1 MLLVLSRKKF
11 WKWRRD
17 RFFEIFWNEEKKT
30 LFFSFCKDENSSKTC
45 FFHLCLGQSDHEQ
58 TKLRKNFKNPKN
70 RSLLHFQNFFL
81 ERTSSMI
88 QFWYWGWNRQHPCF
102 QTHQQLYQ
110 YYTHNRLDLLPKWL
124 HESKIP
130 KSEKVNFSIFMVSP
144 IESSVQRESS
154 SHPYYQIFFGR
165 IPWSIPFLTHFRPH
179 SCDTYT
185 GLYPLSNLRV
195 KSQIFK
201 LRLFD
206 IFKKHIRLKKN
217 SATTKLFL
225 IFVIILSTTT
235 F

>member
-1 MLLVLSRKKF
+1 LSFEKIFPCVCRFCTVGF
-11 WKWRRD
+11 WKFTTYPRVNTVSVSLCW
-17 RFFEIFWNEEKKT
+17 KT
-30 LFFSFCKDENSSKTC
+30 LRIYNNFPMCGPCVSP
-45 FFHLCLGQSDHEQ
+45 
-58 TKLRKNFKNPKN
+58 TKKNFQKISKN

-154 SHPYYQIFFGR
+154 SHPYYQIFSGR
-165 IPWSIPFLTHFRPH
+165 IP
-179 SCDTYT
+179 
-185 GLYPLSNLRV
+185 
-195 KSQIFK
+195 
-201 LRLFD
+201 
-206 IFKKHIRLKKN
+206 
-217 SATTKLFL
+217 
-225 IFVIILSTTT
+225 
-235 F
+235 